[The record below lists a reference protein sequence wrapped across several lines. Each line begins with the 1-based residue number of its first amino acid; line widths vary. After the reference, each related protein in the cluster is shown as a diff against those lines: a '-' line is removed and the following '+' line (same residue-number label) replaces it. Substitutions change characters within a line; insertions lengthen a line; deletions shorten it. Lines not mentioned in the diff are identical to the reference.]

1 VSPEQLVAQEA
12 PALILIASAAFVL
25 PLLAIRL
32 RVPGV
37 VLEILFGVLIGPV
50 FSIVQ
55 EGPFLNELGELGLF
69 LLMFLSG
76 FEIDLGMFS
85 RRRPR
90 QLITG
95 LTVFVLTIGTAYVAA
110 RLLGHGFFLT
120 FVLAT
125 TSVGLVVPT
134 LRSTR
139 RIGTPLGQIILMSAL
154 LADFLTLLGVT
165 AVALI
170 KEHGVTFQLLY
181 LPVYFIVIA
190 AVLLLVRRIA
200 WWRPEWFGRLFDLDD
215 PEEVGIRGSLALM
228 LIFIGLSLVL
238 GIEPILGAFL
248 AGAVFAVVFQHRGAL
263 EQKLSGFAYGFLIPI
278 FFINVGIRFDLH
290 ELGETKILIEAAAL
304 IGLAIL
310 VKLIPS
316 LALARRHRPMRE
328 VLAAGL
334 LLSARLSLIIAV
346 AELGVQLGIIDR
358 VLEAQII
365 LLAAV
370 TSTLGPA
377 LFRVLLPPLPAVN
390 EPSPE

>member
-1 VSPEQLVAQEA
+1 MSPEQLVAQEA
-12 PALILIASAAFVL
+12 PTLILIATAAFVL
-25 PLLAIRL
+25 PLLAR
-32 RVPGV
+32 RAHTPGV

-50 FSIVQ
+50 LGIVQ
-55 EGPFLNELGELGLF
+55 EGPFLDELGELGLF

-76 FEIDLGMFS
+76 FEIDLGMFD

-90 QLITG
+90 QLVRG
-95 LTVFVLTIGTAYVAA
+95 LTVFAVTIGTAWVAA
-110 RLLGHGFFLT
+110 HMLGQGFFLT

-139 RIGTPLGQIILMSAL
+139 RMDTPLGQIILMSAL

-170 KEHGVTFQLLY
+170 EEHGVTLQLLD
-181 LPVYFIVIA
+181 LPLFFVVVAMI
-190 AVLLLVRRIA
+190 LLVIRRAA

-228 LIFIGLSLVL
+228 LIFVGLSLVL

-248 AGAVFAVVFQHRGAL
+248 AGAVFAVIFRHRGAL

-290 ELGETKILIEAAAL
+290 ELGDASALVGAAAL
-304 IGLAIL
+304 IGLAVL

-316 LALARRHRPMRE
+316 LALIRRRRSLRE
-328 VLAAGL
+328 VLAAGM
-334 LLSARLSLIIAV
+334 LLSSRLSLIIAV

-365 LLAAV
+365 LLAGV

-377 LFRVLLPPLPAVN
+377 AFRALLPALEADPNV
-390 EPSPE
+390 

>member
-1 VSPEQLVAQEA
+1 MSPEQLVAQEA
-12 PALILIASAAFVL
+12 PTLILIASAAFVL
-25 PLLAIRL
+25 PLLAR
-32 RVPGV
+32 RAHTPGV
-37 VLEILFGVLIGPV
+37 VLEILFGVIIGPV
-50 FSIVQ
+50 LGIVQ
-55 EGPFLNELGELGLF
+55 EGPFLDELGELGLF

-76 FEIDLGMFS
+76 FEIDLGMFD

-90 QLITG
+90 QLVRG
-95 LTVFVLTIGTAYVAA
+95 LTVFAVTIATAWVAA
-110 RLLGHGFFLT
+110 HMLGQGFFLT

-139 RIGTPLGQIILMSAL
+139 RMDTPLGQIILMSAL

-170 KEHGVTFQLLY
+170 EEHGVTLQLLD
-181 LPVYFIVIA
+181 LPLFFVVVAVI
-190 AVLLLVRRIA
+190 LLVIRRAA

-228 LIFIGLSLVL
+228 LIFVGLSLVL

-248 AGAVFAVVFQHRGAL
+248 AGAVFAVIFRHRGAL

-290 ELGETKILIEAAAL
+290 ELGDASALVGAAAL
-304 IGLAIL
+304 IGLAVL

-316 LALARRHRPMRE
+316 LALIRRRRSLRE
-328 VLAAGL
+328 VLAAGM
-334 LLSARLSLIIAV
+334 LLSSRLSLIIAV

-365 LLAAV
+365 LLAGV

-377 LFRVLLPPLPAVN
+377 AFRALLPALEADPN
-390 EPSPE
+390 G

>member
-1 VSPEQLVAQEA
+1 MSPEQLVAQEA
-12 PALILIASAAFVL
+12 PTLILIASAAFVL
-25 PLLAIRL
+25 PLLSNRV

-50 FSIVQ
+50 LHVVQ

-76 FEIDLGMFS
+76 FEIDLGMFD

-90 QLITG
+90 QFITG
-95 LTVFVLTIGTAYVAA
+95 MTVFGLTIVTAYVAS
-110 RLLGHGFFLT
+110 RILGHGFFVM
-120 FVLAT
+120 FILAT

-139 RIGTPLGQIILMSAL
+139 RVSTPLGQIILMSAL

-165 AVALI
+165 AMAVI
-170 KEHGVTFQLLY
+170 VEHGVTIQLFD
-181 LPVYFIVIA
+181 LPLFFVVVA
-190 AVLLLVRRIA
+190 GALLLIRRAA
-200 WWRPEWFGRLFDLDD
+200 WWKPEWFGRLFDLDD

-228 LIFIGLSLVL
+228 LVFVGLSLVL

-248 AGAVFAVVFQHRGAL
+248 AGSVFAVIFRHRGAL

-290 ELGETKILIEAAAL
+290 ELGDVRVLLEAAAL
-304 IGLAIL
+304 IGLAVL
-310 VKLIPS
+310 VKAIPA
-316 LALARRHRPMRE
+316 LALLRRRRSIRE
-328 VLAAGL
+328 VFAAGF

-346 AELGVQLGIIDR
+346 AELGVELGIIDR

-365 LLAAV
+365 LLAGV

-377 LFRVLLPPLPAVN
+377 AFRALMPKV
-390 EPSPE
+390 EST

>member
-1 VSPEQLVAQEA
+1 MSPEQLVAREA
-12 PALILIASAAFVL
+12 PTLILIASAAFVL
-25 PLLAIRL
+25 PLLSRRL
-32 RVPGV
+32 RTPGV

-50 FSIVQ
+50 LKIVQ

-76 FEIDLGMFS
+76 FEIDLGMFD

-90 QLITG
+90 QLLTG
-95 LTVFVLTIGTAYVAA
+95 LSVFALTVVTAFAA
-110 RLLGHGFFLT
+110 SRVLGHGL
-120 FVLAT
+120 FVMFILAT

-134 LRSTR
+134 LRTTR
-139 RIGTPLGQIILMSAL
+139 RISTPLGQIILMSAL

-165 AVALI
+165 AMAVVV
-170 KEHGVTFQLLY
+170 EHGLTVELLDLPLFFVVVT
-181 LPVYFIVIA
+181 V
-190 AVLLLVRRIA
+190 VLLVVRRAA
-200 WWRPEWFGRLFDLDD
+200 WWRPEWFGRLFDTDD

-228 LIFIGLSLVL
+228 LVFVGLSLVL

-248 AGAVFAVVFQHRGAL
+248 AGSVFAVVFPHRGAL

-290 ELGETKILIEAAAL
+290 ELGDARVLVDSAAL

-310 VKLIPS
+310 VKLVPA
-316 LALARRHRPMRE
+316 LALARRRRPFRE
-328 VLAAGL
+328 VLAAGM

-346 AELGVQLGIIDR
+346 AELGVELGIIDR

-365 LLAAV
+365 LLAGV
-370 TSTLGPA
+370 TSTLAPA
-377 LFRVLLPPLPAVN
+377 AFRALLPKL
-390 EPSPE
+390 EPRTAED